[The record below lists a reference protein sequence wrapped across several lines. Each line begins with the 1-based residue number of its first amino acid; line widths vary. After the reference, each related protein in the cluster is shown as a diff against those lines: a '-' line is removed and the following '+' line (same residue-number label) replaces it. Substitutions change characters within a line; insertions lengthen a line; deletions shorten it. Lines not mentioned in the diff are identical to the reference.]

1 MASWKPFHFICKIK
15 SMGQTIATIFKK
27 LFQKSVSYFARKT
40 FRLWQTLGLHVV
52 PNHFYEPIPDTRTLS
67 DNLWKKHSVLVG
79 LDMNEQQQLK
89 LLKEFTARFKTEYD
103 QFPLSQSSQPYQ
115 YYVNNRMY
123 ESVDGEILYCMVR
136 YFKPKKIIEIG
147 AGYSTYATAQA
158 IRKNKTEN
166 EANACEFI
174 TIDPFPNDTVCKGFP
189 GLSKLL
195 TQPVQNI
202 PISKFKELSENDILN
217 IDSSHVIK
225 IGNDVHYIFLE
236 ILPQLNKGVIV
247 GFHDIFLPAEYP
259 KEWLLKCHRFWNEQY
274 LLQTF
279 LMFNDSWKVLWAN
292 SFMHLNHPQEL
303 KNAFNSYDQYQRN
316 PGSFW
321 IRRFR

>member
-1 MASWKPFHFICKIK
+1 MASRQTFQFVSKIK
-15 SMGQTIATIFKK
+15 SVGQTIAALFKR
-27 LFQKSVSYFARKT
+27 LFQKSTSYFARKT
-40 FRLWQTLGLHVV
+40 FLLWQALGLHVV
-52 PNHFYEPIPDTRTLS
+52 PNHFYQPIPDTRTLS
-67 DNLWKKHSVLVG
+67 DNLWKKHSKLVG
-79 LDMNEQQQLK
+79 LNMNEQVQLK
-89 LLKEFTARFKTEYD
+89 LFKEFIVKFKAEYD
-103 QFPLSQSSQPYQ
+103 RFPLNQISLPYE
-115 YYVNNRMY
+115 YYVNNRTY

-136 YFKPKKIIEIG
+136 HFKPKKIIEIG
-147 AGYSTYATAQA
+147 VGNSTYAIAQA
-158 IRKNKTEN
+158 IRKNKAEN
-166 EANACEFI
+166 ETNACEF
-174 TIDPFPNDTVCKGFP
+174 TAIDPFPNHIVSKGFA

-195 TQPVQNI
+195 IQPVQNI

-225 IGNDVHYIFLE
+225 LGNDVHYEFLE

-259 KEWLLKCHRFWNEQY
+259 KEWVLKYHIFWNEQY

-279 LMFNDSWKVLWAN
+279 LMFNDSWKVLWGS
-292 SFMHLNHPQEL
+292 SFMHFNYPQEL
-303 KNAFNSYDQYQRN
+303 EKAFNSYDQHQRS